1 VPETN
6 DIIRLREEYENR
18 AERLVGSDRYSYF
31 NPSYLFMLQSRQRAV
46 LQALRKWKHVS
57 LDSLR
62 IIEIGC
68 GGGGVL
74 AEYLAWGASPIC
86 LHGVDL
92 LFDRLQHAHNI
103 LPSILLACANG
114 EYLPYQTASFD
125 LALQYTAFS
134 SILDDQVKHHLAD
147 EMLRVLK
154 PGGMILWYD
163 FWLNPTNR
171 QTKGI
176 RPDEIKQ
183 LFPHCI
189 YDFHKITLA
198 PPIARRIVPFSWGI
212 AHFIE
217 SLKIFNTHFLA
228 VIRPK

>member
-6 DIIRLREEYENR
+6 DIIRLRKEYEDR
-18 AERLVGSDRYSYF
+18 AERLVGTNRYSYF
-31 NPSYLFMLQSRQRAV
+31 NPSHLFMLQSRQRAV
-46 LQALRKWKHVS
+46 LQVLSKHNHAP
-57 LDSLR
+57 LDNLS

-74 AEYLAWGASPIC
+74 TEYLTWGASPTC

-92 LFDRLQHAHNI
+92 LLDRLQHAHTI
-103 LPSILLACANG
+103 MQSVSLSCANG

-134 SILDDQVKHHLAD
+134 SILDDQVKKHLAD

-176 RPDEIKQ
+176 RPVEIMQ
-183 LFPHCI
+183 LFPNCR
-189 YDFHKITLA
+189 YDFQKITLA

-212 AHFIE
+212 AHFFE
-217 SLKIFNTHFLA
+217 SLKIFNTHYLA
-228 VIRPK
+228 VIRSK